1 MFSTFV
7 VMDKLKSVQT
17 LINNGQIKNLTD
29 LYKRVSKK
37 NIAEAL
43 GINPIAFTNRRA
55 NYAGKFKL
63 EEIKI
68 LAEKMEVDF
77 ISLLSIFA
85 ASL

>member
-1 MFSTFV
+1 
-7 VMDKLKSVQT
+7 MDKLKPVQS
-17 LINNGQIKNLTD
+17 LINEGQIKNLSD
-29 LYKRVSKK
+29 LYERVSKK
-37 NIAEAL
+37 SIAEAL

-55 NYAGKFKL
+55 NLAGKFKL

-77 ISLLSIFA
+77 ASLLSIFA

>member
-55 NYAGKFKL
+55 NLAGKFKL

-77 ISLLSIFA
+77 MSLLSIFA

>member
-1 MFSTFV
+1 MFFNFV
-7 VMDKLKSVQT
+7 PMDKLKSVQT
-17 LINNGQIKNLTD
+17 LISDGQIKNLAD
-29 LYKRVSKK
+29 LYERVSKK

-43 GINPIAFTNRRA
+43 GINPTAFTNRRA
-55 NYAGKFKL
+55 NLAGKFKL

-77 ISLLSIFA
+77 TSLLSVFA